1 MTITFKRVYTRNYAS
16 LCNAPTNNACEWDA
30 NAKERKT
37 KATPQNS
44 LKLLPHWH
52 RLPKWAKSLEGQ
64 YRLWSSINCV
74 FLNKRVEC
82 NTHIQLTILGG
93 RQTILRHKDCKKN
106 DMPQRHNKE
115 RNKQSSNQKIPI
127 EASYQKIPIE
137 PTRPMI
143 LRATWIKDIMI
154 RAEQCSKETREAPH
168 DLCTSRIFV
177 FGYKVHKIGS

>member
-16 LCNAPTNNACEWDA
+16 PFNAPTNNACVWDA
-30 NAKERKT
+30 NAKETKT

-52 RLPKWAKSLEGQ
+52 RLPKWAKILEGQ
-64 YRLWSSINCV
+64 YKLWSSINCV

-82 NTHIQLTILGG
+82 NTHIQLPILGG
-93 RQTILRHKDCKKN
+93 RQTILMPKDCNRKICHKDITKR
-106 DMPQRHNKE
+106 DT
-115 RNKQSSNQKIPI
+115 SNQKIPI
-127 EASYQKIPIE
+127 EASNQRISIE

-143 LRATWIKDIMI
+143 LHATRIKILWKAQRSVLKKLEKLPMI
-154 RAEQCSKETREAPH
+154 CAH
-168 DLCTSRIFV
+168 IRIFV